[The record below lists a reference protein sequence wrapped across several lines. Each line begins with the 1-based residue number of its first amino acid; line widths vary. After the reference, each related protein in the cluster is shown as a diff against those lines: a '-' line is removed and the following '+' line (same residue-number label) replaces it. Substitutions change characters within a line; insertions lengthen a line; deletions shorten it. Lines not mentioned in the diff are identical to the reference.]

1 MKGAP
6 MQTRIGQV
14 PAMAGG
20 LAVLSSLAGG
30 VAMWQLGIEF
40 ERAWMRSY
48 CGPLL
53 DESPTGE
60 FPQPPR
66 DTRAEHQA
74 PAATQ
79 RRRWVAGHHPRLAPR
94 PAYMAWPR
102 RRG

>member
-1 MKGAP
+1 

-20 LAVLSSLAGG
+20 LAVLSSVAGG
-30 VAMWQLGIEF
+30 VAIWQLGIEF

-48 CGPLL
+48 HGPLL
-53 DESPTGE
+53 DESATGDFQE
-60 FPQPPR
+60 PAKDTHVERP
-66 DTRAEHQA
+66 TRAA
-74 PAATQ
+74 SQ